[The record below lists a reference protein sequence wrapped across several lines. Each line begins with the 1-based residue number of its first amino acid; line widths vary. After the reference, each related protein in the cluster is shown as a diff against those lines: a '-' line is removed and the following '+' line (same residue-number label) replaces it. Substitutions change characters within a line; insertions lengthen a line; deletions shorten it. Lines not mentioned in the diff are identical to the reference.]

1 MRNKPLIISLGRQ
14 LIDPADPTSI
24 ATEEAQK
31 MKPRIAITHGDPA
44 GIGPEL
50 VAKLL
55 SEPDLL
61 NHADVVL
68 IGDKHVFELGQKQAG
83 TNWKMHEVDP
93 NEPKGWRAIDGFS
106 WQPMKTILPNE
117 FHISEVSEASGRS
130 SLRGL
135 DCAIDLTI
143 GGAADAILFGPFN
156 KTSLHLGGMGVED
169 EHRYIAKYI
178 GFKGYHSEINMLD
191 ELITTRVT
199 SHIALKDVAGSINQN
214 KVIDAIHLA
223 NDTLKSTGML
233 RPRIGVAA
241 LNPHAGDAGNFGTEE
256 LDILTPAVKR
266 ASQLQID
273 VNGPWPSDTVF
284 LRARDG
290 LLDAVVTMY
299 HDQGQI
305 AMKLM
310 GFERGVTIAAG
321 LPIAVATPAHGTA
334 FDIAGRGIANLGA
347 MRKAFDVL
355 CQMAPNFSPVN
366 KDRIVR

>member
-1 MRNKPLIISLGRQ
+1 
-14 LIDPADPTSI
+14 
-24 ATEEAQK
+24 
-31 MKPRIAITHGDPA
+31 MKPRIAITHGEPA

-55 SEPDLL
+55 SQFGVRD
-61 NHADVVL
+61 HADIVL
-68 IGDKHVFELGQKQAG
+68 IGDQHVFELGQKHAG
-83 TNWKMHEVDP
+83 TNWSMQEVDP
-93 NEPKGWRAIDGFS
+93 NQPENWWVGDDFPWL
-106 WQPMKTILPNE
+106 PMKS
-117 FHISEVSEASGRS
+117 ISLDEVRIATVSEAGGRS
-130 SLRGL
+130 SLLGL
-135 DCAIDLTI
+135 DCAIDLTK
-143 GGAADAILFGPFN
+143 GGVTNAILFGPFN
-156 KTSLHLGGMGVED
+156 KASLHLGGMEVED
-169 EHRYIAKYI
+169 EHRYIAKYM

-199 SHIALKDVAGSINQN
+199 SHIALKDVAGNINQD
-214 KVIDAIHLA
+214 KVIDAIKLA
-223 NDTLKSTGML
+223 NQTLKSTGIA
-233 RPRIGVAA
+233 RPRIVVAA
-241 LNPHAGDAGNFGTEE
+241 LNPHAGDDGNFGTEE
-256 LDILTPAVKR
+256 LDILRPAVQR

-334 FDIAGRGIANLGA
+334 FDIAGKGVANPGA

-355 CQMAPNFSPVN
+355 CRMAPNFSEVN
-366 KDRIVR
+366 

>member
-1 MRNKPLIISLGRQ
+1 
-14 LIDPADPTSI
+14 
-24 ATEEAQK
+24 
-31 MKPRIAITHGDPA
+31 MKPRIAITHGEPA

-55 SEPDLL
+55 SETDICDL
-61 NHADVVL
+61 ADVVL
-68 IGDKHVFELGQKQAG
+68 IGDKHVFALGQEQS
-83 TNWKMHEVDP
+83 NSSWEMHEVDIKQP
-93 NEPKGWRAIDGFS
+93 GTWWNHLGFPWIS
-106 WQPMKTILPNE
+106 MKTIHPDELQ
-117 FHISEVSEASGRS
+117 IAEVSAAGGRA

-135 DCAIDLTI
+135 DRAVDLATNGI
-143 GGAADAILFGPFN
+143 VDGILFGPFN
-156 KTSLHLGGMGVED
+156 KTSLHLGGMEVED
-169 EHRYIAKYI
+169 EHRYIAKYL
-178 GFKGYHSEINMLD
+178 GFDGYHSEVNMLD

-199 SHIALKDVAGSINQN
+199 SHIALKDVVANIDQK
-214 KVIDAIHLA
+214 KVIDAVKLA
-223 NDTLKSTGML
+223 NDTLKSTGMK

-241 LNPHAGDAGNFGTEE
+241 LNPHAGDAGNFGREE
-256 LDILTPAVKR
+256 IDILSPAVAR
-266 ASQLQID
+266 ASELQID

-305 AMKLM
+305 AMKLL

-355 CQMAPNFSPVN
+355 CRMAPNFRQDHS
-366 KDRIVR
+366 KTQAS